1 MWRMFTFAM
10 VFGTLKTKR
19 VLHFVFMSLD
29 ILFFML
35 TTRELT
41 GNTAIAT
48 LTGIEGIICGV
59 SSTYLGLAEVLNE
72 SNQNTFLPIDL
83 VKYLLLTLF
92 FILNFFSIKNLCMQA
107 KFYMQF
113 EK

>member
-1 MWRMFTFAM
+1 MEDVYFCNGFWYIEDKESIAFRFYE
-10 VFGTLKTKR
+10 
-19 VLHFVFMSLD
+19 LD
-29 ILFFML
+29 ILFFIL
-35 TTRELT
+35 KARELT

-48 LTGIEGIICGV
+48 LTGIEGTICGV

-72 SNQNTFLPIDL
+72 SNQTTFLPIDL